1 MPKDYASIF
10 IIGAVIALAIIA
22 MSLFY
27 LLRAVKRAKEIG
39 ISKDKIKTAITSSA
53 LFSIVPSIPIVI
65 GVGIMMSFLG
75 LAIPWIR
82 LTVIGALQYEIIAM
96 DQVEITKMAVITEPM
111 VATALI
117 IMTISIVS
125 GPLFNLF
132 FYEKFKNKL
141 VDLQNNNKRLLDTI
155 TGSLLGGILAGL
167 ASYIIAA
174 AIFAPKATPNPDA
187 VTVTANGYITLIT
200 LAISM
205 AVMLF
210 CGLLIKLF
218 KWKWLEN
225 YALPIT
231 IIVSIAAAYGLSF
244 VPAFA

>member
-1 MPKDYASIF
+1 MPKDYLAVFLIGG
-10 IIGAVIALAIIA
+10 IIAATIIA
-22 MSLFY
+22 MSLFF
-27 LLRAVKRAKEIG
+27 LIKSVKRAKEIG
-39 ISKDKIKTAITSSA
+39 MSADKIKTAIKTSA

-96 DQVEITKMAVITEPM
+96 DQVSLTQQAVISDTL

-117 IMTISIVS
+117 IMTISIIS
-125 GPLFNLF
+125 GPLFNILF
-132 FYEKFKNKL
+132 YKKFKNKL
-141 VDLQNNNKRLLDTI
+141 EDLQKNNQKLLDTI

-167 ASYIIAA
+167 ASYIIIAA
-174 AIFAPKATPNPDA
+174 FFSNSSAPEQET
-187 VTVTANGYITLIT
+187 VTATANGYLTLIT
-200 LAISM
+200 LGVSM
-205 AVMLF
+205 LVMLV
-210 CGLLIKLF
+210 CGLLLKVF

-231 IIVSIAAAYGLSF
+231 ILASMAAAYGLSF